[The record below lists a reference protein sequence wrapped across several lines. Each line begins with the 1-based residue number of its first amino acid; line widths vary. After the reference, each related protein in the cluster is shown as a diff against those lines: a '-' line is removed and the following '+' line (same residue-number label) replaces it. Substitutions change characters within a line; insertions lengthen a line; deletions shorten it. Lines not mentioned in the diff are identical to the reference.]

1 MSWVASL
8 NLASHL
14 QAFLVDQFENLLE
27 RAVADDKPFMAV
39 IFFHGAHIPYIASP
53 ETRAVYAT
61 MRSPVTG
68 QLMDENEQDCE
79 PVHRS

>member
-1 MSWVASL
+1 
-8 NLASHL
+8 
-14 QAFLVDQFENLLE
+14 
-27 RAVADDKPFMAV
+27 MAV